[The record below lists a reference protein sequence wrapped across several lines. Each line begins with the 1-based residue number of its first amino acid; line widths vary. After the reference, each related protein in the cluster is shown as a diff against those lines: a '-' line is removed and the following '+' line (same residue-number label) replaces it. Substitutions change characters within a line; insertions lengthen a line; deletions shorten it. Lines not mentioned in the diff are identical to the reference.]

1 MARTDNNFSF
11 SMSYEMKFKAAIRG
25 HHVYKVTW
33 TPILDEVLICKKDN
47 GEEAKEYDLNA
58 VGVYKE
64 SPEEGNLDLAGHVP
78 IELSRVLA
86 GFLAASETNSLTV
99 NVCGKRKREVGLVVP
114 GCYRARTNRKKV
126 ADILSTEIKRIK
138 ERYPY
143 FELEIEQDAIRKP
156 LLTKQARN

>member
-1 MARTDNNFSF
+1 MARTDCNFSF
-11 SMSYEMKFKAAIRG
+11 SMSYEMKFKAAICG

-47 GEEAKEYDLNA
+47 CEEAKEYDLHA

-64 SPEEGNLDLAGHVP
+64 SPDKGNLDLTGHVP

-86 GFLAASETNSLTV
+86 GFLAASETNSLSV
-99 NVCGKRKREVGLVVP
+99 KVCGKQKCEVGLVVP

-126 ADILSTEIKRIK
+126 ADILSQEIKKIK

-143 FELEIEQDAIRKP
+143 FELDIEQDAVRKP
-156 LLTKQARN
+156 LLRPC